1 MAADIKRIL
10 WPTDLSKNALFALP
24 YVRSMSEKYQAEV
37 HLLYVAEDVGW
48 FDHFYGDADPKFLVE
63 LQDKIIETAKDQLAK
78 LCKNELAGCVA
89 FERDIIVGNPVEEI
103 LKAIKDGNIDL
114 VIMAT
119 HGHGLK
125 GTMTHFPF
133 GSVTEKVTKSSPVP
147 VLIVNPL
154 NQ

>member
-10 WPTDLSKNALFALP
+10 WPTDLSNNALFALP
-24 YVRSMSEKYQAEV
+24 YVRSMSEKFQAEV
-37 HLLYVAEDVGW
+37 HLLYVAEDVTW
-48 FDHFYGDADPKFLVE
+48 FDHFYGDADPKFLME
-63 LQDKIIETAKDQLAK
+63 LQDKIMKSAEEQLEK
-78 LCKNELAGCVA
+78 LCMNDLAGCPT
-89 FERDIIVGNPVEEI
+89 FRRDIIVGNPVEEI
-103 LKAIKDGNIDL
+103 LRTIREAHMDL

-147 VLIVNPL
+147 VLIVNP
-154 NQ
+154 QTS